1 MYTYGIMSMEA
12 SMVASPQ
19 FFSYIGIE
27 PKSDFELARMTE
39 EGLPLDSIV
48 SLKDHGL
55 TFTEISDIIIS
66 PRTLKHRKS
75 RREPLSNEETDR
87 VVRVARLLSMAEEIF
102 GSRTKALA
110 WLRAKDDR
118 LDNRAPLQ
126 MLSTES
132 GGRLIENM
140 LWQIDEGAFS

>member
-12 SMVASPQ
+12 YMVASPQ
-19 FFSYIGIE
+19 LFSYIGIK
-27 PKSDFELARMTE
+27 PKSDFELARLTE

-75 RREPLSNEETDR
+75 RRELLSNEETDR

-102 GSRTKALA
+102 GSRKKALA

-118 LDNRAPLQ
+118 LDNRSPLQ

>member
-1 MYTYGIMSMEA
+1 MSVEA
-12 SMVASPQ
+12 FMAATPQ
-19 FFSYIGIE
+19 LFSYIGIS

-39 EGLPLDSIV
+39 EGLRLDTIV

-87 VVRVARLLSMAEEIF
+87 VVRVARILSMAEEIF
-102 GSRTKALA
+102 GSKKKALA

-118 LDNRAPLQ
+118 LEHRAPLR

>member
-1 MYTYGIMSMEA
+1 MTDEA
-12 SMVASPQ
+12 
-19 FFSYIGIE
+19 
-27 PKSDFELARMTE
+27 
-39 EGLPLDSIV
+39 LPLDSIV

-66 PRTLKHRKS
+66 PHTLKHRKS
-75 RREPLSNEETDR
+75 RREPLSNEETDH
-87 VVRVARLLSMAEEIF
+87 VVRVASLLSMAEDIF
-102 GSRTKALA
+102 GSRKKALA

-118 LDNRAPLQ
+118 LENRTPLQ